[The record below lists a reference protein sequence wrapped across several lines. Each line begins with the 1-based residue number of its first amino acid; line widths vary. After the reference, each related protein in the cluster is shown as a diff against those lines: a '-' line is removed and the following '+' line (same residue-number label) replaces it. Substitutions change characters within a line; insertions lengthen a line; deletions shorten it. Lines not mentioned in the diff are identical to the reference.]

1 MYIPPFAYRFIHR
14 WTQGYCH
21 IRAIVNTVNMDIQ
34 VSLRELA
41 INSFGYITR
50 SGIAGSFVS
59 STLIKKKNYTILHF
73 NQQYIRVPNSHSFLF
88 FFFLVVAFLI
98 GVKCYVTVVLIFIS
112 LMIRDFKHLFTC
124 YWSFLFLFGDMSIH
138 VFCLY
143 LN

>member
-1 MYIPPFAYRFIHR
+1 M
-14 WTQGYCH
+14 
-21 IRAIVNTVNMDIQ
+21 NTVNMDIQ

-73 NQQYIRVPNSHSFLF
+73 NQQCIRVPNSHSFLF

-124 YWSFLFLFGDMSIH
+124 Y
-138 VFCLY
+138 
-143 LN
+143 